1 MAKKPLISEIEK
13 LQSKYNV
20 AASLS
25 STISDQIIQAES
37 LIGTLETAYY
47 DASDFKTKAIEA
59 QKKLKA
65 DVAAKKSTSAKNIP
79 KNMAK
84 WKKQL
89 QSAETDVINAEVR
102 KATAKRD
109 LTATKKK
116 VDVLTRQKQTNDT
129 KIISIESNI
138 KNAIKIQTEAF
149 AAEKNKIA
157 SESKIVPE
165 LETRVSNLFKT
176 MERSTSSPN
185 KELQSHVLGTSSK
198 EGTDSKPGTRAD
210 KNKLIADKPYLFDKS
225 TVEGR
230 TAHELLN
237 EAVSLSELSLT
248 ASQKDANSILG
259 RLLYLEKTA
268 KAAGGDDDD
277 VAKLI
282 LSIIGPVKTAMAKK
296 ATFSSFTEKR
306 IGDYVSSIPEML
318 IRKIPGIGGVLGDY
332 MKQQK
337 DRRDAELDEEKL
349 MARRISEGKSRGR
362 YSDDA
367 RNSKSKKAVSDYSND
382 TSSATPIKP
391 VSDYSNDTSSATPIK
406 PVSDDTSS
414 PMADIG
420 GSRASELDASNISSA
435 MCLDEILKEVID
447 IRKLLHESLDPEESS
462 LTGREKQFET
472 PNMKKAKALKPDAM
486 KEGGMASAGGSWLDS
501 LLSGGMAGLVVS
513 LIPMIMAFLPVAVA
527 AMMGAAGFL
536 GLLALAIGEALL
548 VVTVAAGMYKLGEYL
563 SKEYLIPFLEKH
575 GLIPTPGNIPGIVP
589 GSAEEQYINDPNKSV
604 EEKLAA
610 GRAEQKI
617 SMQEGTLSTKE
628 MMKNSDFLLNVDPNA
643 LKAAL
648 MVSGAMDSLLGREAL
663 SDEEM
668 DALIKK
674 KGYMK
679 DKKLGELL
687 KPKEGTQKDKAM
699 EFERSHSPMLD
710 QIYGSVSTSES
721 PRNNINSVQNNN
733 YVTNINSKSGTRN
746 TESTLEKMNRSSF
759 A

>member
-1 MAKKPLISEIEK
+1 MAKKPLISETEK

-65 DVAAKKSTSAKNIP
+65 DVAAKKSTPAKNIP

-84 WKKQL
+84 WKKLL

-138 KNAIKIQTEAF
+138 KNAIKIQTEALT
-149 AAEKNKIA
+149 AEKIKIA
-157 SESKIVPE
+157 SESKIGTE
-165 LETRVSNLFKT
+165 YKTRVSKLFNT
-176 MERSTSSPN
+176 IEQSTSIPN
-185 KELQSHVLGTSSK
+185 KELQSHVLGTSSR
-198 EGTDSKPGTRAD
+198 EGSGSPRSGVRAQ
-210 KNKLIADKPYLFDKS
+210 KNEFIAKNPDLFDKS
-225 TVEGR
+225 KIEGR
-230 TAHELLN
+230 TANELLN

-268 KAAGGDDDD
+268 KAAKDDE

-318 IRKIPGIGGVLGDY
+318 IRKLPGIGGVLGDY

-367 RNSKSKKAVSDYSND
+367 SNSKSKKAVSDYSND
-382 TSSATPIKP
+382 TATATPR
-391 VSDYSNDTSSATPIK
+391 K

-420 GSRASELDASNISSA
+420 GSRASELGASNISSA

-472 PNMKKAKALKPDAM
+472 PNMKTAKALKADAM
-486 KEGGMASAGGSWLDS
+486 KEGGMGSAGGSWLDS
-501 LLSGGMAGLVVS
+501 LLSGGIAGLVAS
-513 LIPMIMAFLPVAVA
+513 LLPKVLAFIPTAVGLLI
-527 AMMGAAGFL
+527 GAAGFL
-536 GLLALAIGEALL
+536 GLLGLAIGEALL
-548 VVTVAAGMYKLGEYL
+548 GVAVAAGMYKLGEYL
-563 SKEYLIPFLEKH
+563 SEEYLIPFLEKV
-575 GLIPTPGNIPGIVP
+575 GLIVTPGNIPGIDP
-589 GSAEEQYINDPNKSV
+589 GGAEDTYIKNDEIAMKD
-604 EEKLAA
+604 KLAA
-610 GRAEQKI
+610 NNAEGELARDVGFFKFYPDKDQRAELFAK
-617 SMQEGTLSTKE
+617 
-628 MMKNSDFLLNVDPNA
+628 DPNE
-643 LKAAL
+643 LKT
-648 MVSGAMDSLLGREAL
+648 SLLLGSGLAKLLGNNGL
-663 SDEEM
+663 SEEEV
-668 DALIKK
+668 DALIAKQQF
-674 KGYMK
+674 M
-679 DKKLGELL
+679 GELT
-687 KPKEGTQKDKAM
+687 KPKDGTQQNKAM
-699 EFERSHSPMLD
+699 EFEDSIDQLD
-710 QIYGSVSTSES
+710 STSQKPYSTSES

>member
-1 MAKKPLISEIEK
+1 MAKKPLISETEK
-13 LQSKYNV
+13 LQSKYNI

-37 LIGTLETAYY
+37 LITTLETAYY

-65 DVAAKKSTSAKNIP
+65 DVAAKKSTPAKNIP

-84 WKKQL
+84 WKKLL

-138 KNAIKIQTEAF
+138 KNAIKIQTEALT
-149 AAEKNKIA
+149 AEKIKIA
-157 SESKIVPE
+157 AESKIVPE

-176 MERSTSSPN
+176 MERSTSIPN
-185 KELQSHVLGTSSK
+185 KELQSHVLGTSSRD
-198 EGTDSKPGTRAD
+198 ESGNPKPGVRAD
-210 KNKLIADKPYLFDKS
+210 KNKLIANKPDLFDKS

-268 KAAGGDDDD
+268 KAAEDDE
-277 VAKLI
+277 VAELI

-318 IRKIPGIGGVLGDY
+318 VRKIPGIGGVLGDY

-367 RNSKSKKAVSDYSND
+367 SNSKSKKAVSDYSND
-382 TSSATPIKP
+382 TST
-391 VSDYSNDTSSATPIK
+391 ATPIK

-420 GSRASELDASNISSA
+420 GSRASELGASNISSA

-447 IRKLLHESLDPEESS
+447 IRKLLHESLDPEESA
-462 LTGREKQFET
+462 LTKRENAFEN
-472 PNMKKAKALKPDAM
+472 PDMKKAKALKPDA
-486 KEGGMASAGGSWLDS
+486 KEGGMGSGITSGMGWLDS
-501 LLSGGMAGLVVS
+501 LLSGGIAGLVAS
-513 LIPMIMAFLPVAVA
+513 LLPKVLAYLPAAVGLLI
-527 AMMGAAGFL
+527 GAAGFL
-536 GLLALAIGEALL
+536 GLLALAIGEALIG
-548 VVTVAAGMYKLGEYL
+548 VVVATGMYKLGEYL
-563 SKEYLIPFLEKH
+563 SKEYLIPFLEKV
-575 GLIPTPGNIPGIVP
+575 GLIVTPGNIPGIVP
-589 GSAEEQYINDPNKSV
+589 GSAEATYINDPNKSV

-617 SMQEGTLSTKE
+617 SNSPSKLYPGETISDILLSIHPKQLKEYLKFSSGMASLFGMEGLT
-628 MMKNSDFLLNVDPNA
+628 
-643 LKAAL
+643 
-648 MVSGAMDSLLGREAL
+648 
-663 SDEEM
+663 DEEIE
-668 DALIKK
+668 AYVEKK
-674 KGYMK
+674 KFT
-679 DKKLGELL
+679 GELT
-687 KPKEGTQKDKAM
+687 KPKDGTQQNKAM
-699 EFERSHSPMLD
+699 EFEDSIDQLD
-710 QIYGSVSTSES
+710 STSQKPYSTSES

>member
-1 MAKKPLISEIEK
+1 MAKKPLISETEK

-47 DASDFKTKAIEA
+47 DASDFKTKAIES

-65 DVAAKKSTSAKNIP
+65 DVAAKKSTPAKNIP

-84 WKKQL
+84 WKKLL

-116 VDVLTRQKQTNDT
+116 VDVLKRQKQTNDT

-138 KNAIKIQTEAF
+138 KNAIKIQTEALT
-149 AAEKNKIA
+149 AEKIKIA
-157 SESKIVPE
+157 SESKIG
-165 LETRVSNLFKT
+165 TDYNMRVSKLFNT
-176 MERSTSSPN
+176 IERSTSIPN
-185 KELQSHVLGTSSK
+185 KELQSHVLGTSS
-198 EGTDSKPGTRAD
+198 GGRSGSSQSGVRAK
-210 KNKLIADKPYLFDKS
+210 KNEFIAKNPDLFDKS
-225 TVEGR
+225 KIEGR
-230 TAHELLN
+230 TANELLN

-268 KAAGGDDDD
+268 KATKDDE
-277 VAKLI
+277 VADLI

-318 IRKIPGIGGVLGDY
+318 IRKLPGIGGVLGDY

-367 RNSKSKKAVSDYSND
+367 SSPKSKKAVSDYSND
-382 TSSATPIKP
+382 TSST
-391 VSDYSNDTSSATPIK
+391 TPIK

-420 GSRASELDASNISSA
+420 GSRASELGASTISSA

-447 IRKLLHESLDPEESS
+447 IRKLLHESLDPEEST

-472 PNMKKAKALKPDAM
+472 PDMKKAKALKPDAM
-486 KEGGMASAGGSWLDS
+486 KEGGMGSAITSGMSWLDS
-501 LLSGGMAGLVVS
+501 LITGGISGLVASILPAIV
-513 LIPMIMAFLPVAVA
+513 PMIMSAMGTLLATAGAVA
-527 AMMGAAGFL
+527 SFIGPIVLAAGIAY
-536 GLLALAIGEALL
+536 GG
-548 VVTVAAGMYKLGEYL
+548 YKLGEYL
-563 SKEYLIPFLEKH
+563 SEEYLIPFLEKV
-575 GLIPTPGNIPGIVP
+575 GLIVTPSNIPGIVP
-589 GSAEEQYINDPNKSV
+589 GGAEDTYFKNDEIAMKDKFAANNAEGELARDVGFFKFYPDKDQRAELFAKDPN
-604 EEKLAA
+604 E
-610 GRAEQKI
+610 
-617 SMQEGTLSTKE
+617 
-628 MMKNSDFLLNVDPNA
+628 
-643 LKAAL
+643 LKT
-648 MVSGAMDSLLGREAL
+648 SLLLGSGLAKLLGNNGL
-663 SDEEM
+663 SEEEV
-668 DALIKK
+668 DALIAKQQF
-674 KGYMK
+674 M
-679 DKKLGELL
+679 GELT
-687 KPKEGTQKDKAM
+687 KPKEGTQQNKAM
-699 EFERSHSPMLD
+699 EFENSIDQLD
-710 QIYGSVSTSES
+710 STSQKSISTLES
-721 PRNNINSVQNNN
+721 PRNNINSVQTTN

>member
-1 MAKKPLISEIEK
+1 MAKKPLISETEK
-13 LQSKYNV
+13 LQSKYNI

-37 LIGTLETAYY
+37 LITTLETAYY

-65 DVAAKKSTSAKNIP
+65 DVAAKKSTPAKNIP

-84 WKKQL
+84 WKKLL

-149 AAEKNKIA
+149 AAKKIKIA
-157 SESKIVPE
+157 AESKIVPE

-176 MERSTSSPN
+176 MERSTSIPN
-185 KELQSHVLGTSSK
+185 KELQSHVLGTSSRD
-198 EGTDSKPGTRAD
+198 ESGNPKPGVRAD
-210 KNKLIADKPYLFDKS
+210 KNKLIADKPDLFDKS

-259 RLLYLEKTA
+259 RLMYLEKTA
-268 KAAGGDDDD
+268 KAAGDDD

-318 IRKIPGIGGVLGDY
+318 IRKLPGIGGVLGDY

-367 RNSKSKKAVSDYSND
+367 SNSKSKKAVSDYSND
-382 TSSATPIKP
+382 TST
-391 VSDYSNDTSSATPIK
+391 ATPIK

-420 GSRASELDASNISSA
+420 GSRASELGALNISSA

-472 PNMKKAKALKPDAM
+472 PNMKTAKALKADAM
-486 KEGGMASAGGSWLDS
+486 KEGGMGSAGGSWLDS
-501 LLSGGMAGLVVS
+501 LLSGGIAGLVAS
-513 LIPMIMAFLPVAVA
+513 LLPKVLAFIPTAVGLLI
-527 AMMGAAGFL
+527 GAAGFL
-536 GLLALAIGEALL
+536 GLLGVAIGEALL
-548 VVTVAAGMYKLGEYL
+548 GVAVAAGMYKLGEYL
-563 SKEYLIPFLEKH
+563 SEEYLIPFLEKI
-575 GLIPTPGNIPGIVP
+575 GFMPTPGNIAGIDPG
-589 GSAEEQYINDPNKSV
+589 GAEDTYIKNDEISMKN
-604 EEKLAA
+604 KLAA
-610 GRAEQKI
+610 NNAEGELARDRANGDFTEFYPDKDQ
-617 SMQEGTLSTKE
+617 
-628 MMKNSDFLLNVDPNA
+628 SDFLFSMDPN
-643 LKAAL
+643 LLNAAL
-648 MVSGAMDSLLGREAL
+648 MVSSGLSSLFGGRGLSNEEIEAYI
-663 SDEEM
+663 E
-668 DALIKK
+668 KK
-674 KGYMK
+674 KYMAEFIK
-679 DKKLGELL
+679 PEKTQQDKVR
-687 KPKEGTQKDKAM
+687 
-699 EFERSHSPMLD
+699 EFEDSIDQLD
-710 QIYGSVSTSES
+710 STSQKPYSTSES

>member
-65 DVAAKKSTSAKNIP
+65 DVAAKKSTPAKNIP

-84 WKKQL
+84 WKKLL

-176 MERSTSSPN
+176 MERSTSIPN
-185 KELQSHVLGTSSK
+185 KELQSHVLGTSSRDESGK
-198 EGTDSKPGTRAD
+198 PKPGVRAQ
-210 KNKLIADKPYLFDKS
+210 KNEFIAKNPDLFDKS
-225 TVEGR
+225 KIEGR
-230 TAHELLN
+230 TANELLN

-268 KAAGGDDDD
+268 KAAKDDE

-318 IRKIPGIGGVLGDY
+318 VRKIPGIGGVLGDY

-367 RNSKSKKAVSDYSND
+367 SNLKPRKKVSDYSDD
-382 TSSATPIKP
+382 TST
-391 VSDYSNDTSSATPIK
+391 ATPIK

-420 GSRASELDASNISSA
+420 GSRASELGASNISSA
-435 MCLDEILKEVID
+435 MCLEEILKEVID

-472 PNMKKAKALKPDAM
+472 PDMKKAKALKPDAM
-486 KEGGMASAGGSWLDS
+486 KEGGMGSAGGSWLDS
-501 LLSGGMAGLVVS
+501 LLTGGIGGLVAALV
-513 LIPMIMAFLPVAVA
+513 PMIMAFLPVAVG

-536 GLLALAIGEALL
+536 GLLALAVGEALL

-617 SMQEGTLSTKE
+617 SMQEGMLSTKE
-628 MMKNSDFLLNVDPNA
+628 MMKNSDHLLNVDPNL

-668 DALIKK
+668 DALITK

-679 DKKLGELL
+679 GKKLGEFL

-699 EFERSHSPMLD
+699 EFERSGSPMLD
-710 QIYGSVSTSES
+710 QIFGSVSTSES
-721 PRNNINSVQNNN
+721 PRNNINSVQTTN

>member
-1 MAKKPLISEIEK
+1 
-13 LQSKYNV
+13 
-20 AASLS
+20 
-25 STISDQIIQAES
+25 
-37 LIGTLETAYY
+37 
-47 DASDFKTKAIEA
+47 
-59 QKKLKA
+59 
-65 DVAAKKSTSAKNIP
+65 
-79 KNMAK
+79 MAK
-84 WKKQL
+84 WKKLL

-116 VDVLTRQKQTNDT
+116 VDVLNRQKQTNDT

-149 AAEKNKIA
+149 AAEKIKIA
-157 SESKIVPE
+157 SESKIGTE
-165 LETRVSNLFKT
+165 YKTRVSKLFNT
-176 MERSTSSPN
+176 IEQSTSIPN
-185 KELQSHVLGTSSK
+185 KELQSHVLGTSSR
-198 EGTDSKPGTRAD
+198 EGSGSPRSGVRAQ
-210 KNKLIADKPYLFDKS
+210 KNEFIADKPDLFDKS
-225 TVEGR
+225 KIEGR

-268 KAAGGDDDD
+268 KAAKDDE

-282 LSIIGPVKTAMAKK
+282 LDIIGPVKTAMAKK

-318 IRKIPGIGGVLGDY
+318 IRKLPVIGGVLGDY

-367 RNSKSKKAVSDYSND
+367 SNSKSKKA
-382 TSSATPIKP
+382 
-391 VSDYSNDTSSATPIK
+391 
-406 PVSDDTSS
+406 VSDDTSS

-420 GSRASELDASNISSA
+420 GSRASELGASNISSA
-435 MCLDEILKEVID
+435 MCLEEILKEVID
-447 IRKLLHESLDPEESS
+447 IRKLLHESLDPEESA
-462 LTGREKQFET
+462 LTKRENAFEN
-472 PNMKKAKALKPDAM
+472 PDMKKAKALKPDA
-486 KEGGMASAGGSWLDS
+486 KEGGMGSGITSGMGLLDS
-501 LLSGGMAGLVVS
+501 LLSGGIAGLAAALV
-513 LIPMIMAFLPVAVA
+513 PMIMAFLPVAVG

-536 GLLALAIGEALL
+536 GLLALAVGEALL

-563 SKEYLIPFLEKH
+563 SKEYLIPFLEKV
-575 GLIPTPGNIPGIVP
+575 GLIVTPGNIPGIVP
-589 GSAEEQYINDPNKSV
+589 GSAEATYINDPNKSV

-617 SMQEGTLSTKE
+617 SNSPSKLYPGETISDILLSIHPKQLKEYLKFSSGMASLFGTEGLT
-628 MMKNSDFLLNVDPNA
+628 
-643 LKAAL
+643 
-648 MVSGAMDSLLGREAL
+648 
-663 SDEEM
+663 DEEIE
-668 DALIKK
+668 AYVEKK
-674 KGYMK
+674 KFT
-679 DKKLGELL
+679 GELT
-687 KPKEGTQKDKAM
+687 KPKDGTQQNKAM
-699 EFERSHSPMLD
+699 EFEDSIDQLD
-710 QIYGSVSTSES
+710 STSQKPYSTSES

>member
-1 MAKKPLISEIEK
+1 MAKKPLISETEK
-13 LQSKYNV
+13 LQSKYNI

-37 LIGTLETAYY
+37 LITTLETAYY

-65 DVAAKKSTSAKNIP
+65 DVAAKKSTPAKNIP

-84 WKKQL
+84 WKKLL

-138 KNAIKIQTEAF
+138 KNAIKIQTEALT
-149 AAEKNKIA
+149 AEKIKIA

-176 MERSTSSPN
+176 MERSTSIPN
-185 KELQSHVLGTSSK
+185 KELQSHVLGTSSRD
-198 EGTDSKPGTRAD
+198 ESGNPKPGVRAD
-210 KNKLIADKPYLFDKS
+210 KNKLIADKPDLFDKS

-259 RLLYLEKTA
+259 RLMYLEKTA
-268 KAAGGDDDD
+268 NAAGDDE

-318 IRKIPGIGGVLGDY
+318 IRKLPGIGGVLGDY

-367 RNSKSKKAVSDYSND
+367 SNSKSKKAVSDYSND
-382 TSSATPIKP
+382 TATATPRKP
-391 VSDYSNDTSSATPIK
+391 VSDYSDDTSTATPIK

-420 GSRASELDASNISSA
+420 GSRASELGASNISSA

-462 LTGREKQFET
+462 LTGREKQFEN
-472 PNMKKAKALKPDAM
+472 PDMKKAKALKPDAM
-486 KEGGMASAGGSWLDS
+486 KQGGMGSAITSGMSWLDS
-501 LLSGGMAGLVVS
+501 LITGGISGLVASILPAIV
-513 LIPMIMAFLPVAVA
+513 PMIMSAMGTLLATAGAVA
-527 AMMGAAGFL
+527 SFIGPIVLAAGIAY
-536 GLLALAIGEALL
+536 GG
-548 VVTVAAGMYKLGEYL
+548 YKLGEYL
-563 SKEYLIPFLEKH
+563 SEEYLVPFLEKI
-575 GLIPTPGNIPGIVP
+575 GLIVTPGNIPGIVP
-589 GSAEEQYINDPNKSV
+589 GGAEDTYIKNDEIAMKD
-604 EEKLAA
+604 KLAA
-610 GRAEQKI
+610 NNAEGELARDVGFFKFYPDKDQRAELFAK
-617 SMQEGTLSTKE
+617 
-628 MMKNSDFLLNVDPNA
+628 DPNE
-643 LKAAL
+643 LKT
-648 MVSGAMDSLLGREAL
+648 SLLLGSGLAKLLGNNGL
-663 SDEEM
+663 SEEEV
-668 DALIKK
+668 DALIAKQQF
-674 KGYMK
+674 M
-679 DKKLGELL
+679 GELT
-687 KPKEGTQKDKAM
+687 KPKEGTQQNKAM
-699 EFERSHSPMLD
+699 EFEDSIDQLD
-710 QIYGSVSTSES
+710 STSQKPYSTSES

>member
-65 DVAAKKSTSAKNIP
+65 DVAAKKSTPAKNIP

-84 WKKQL
+84 WKKLL

-116 VDVLTRQKQTNDT
+116 VDVLNRQKQTNDT

-149 AAEKNKIA
+149 AAEKIKIA
-157 SESKIVPE
+157 SESKIGTE
-165 LETRVSNLFKT
+165 YKTRVSKLFNT
-176 MERSTSSPN
+176 IEQSTSIPN
-185 KELQSHVLGTSSK
+185 KKLQSHVLGTSSR
-198 EGTDSKPGTRAD
+198 EGSGSPRSGVRAQ
-210 KNKLIADKPYLFDKS
+210 KNEFIAKNPDLFDKS

-268 KAAGGDDDD
+268 KAAKDDD

-282 LSIIGPVKTAMAKK
+282 LDIIGPVKTAMAKK

-318 IRKIPGIGGVLGDY
+318 IRKLPGIGGVLGDY

-367 RNSKSKKAVSDYSND
+367 SSPKPKKA
-382 TSSATPIKP
+382 
-391 VSDYSNDTSSATPIK
+391 
-406 PVSDDTSS
+406 VSDDTSS

-420 GSRASELDASNISSA
+420 GSRASELGALNISSA

-447 IRKLLHESLDPEESS
+447 IRKLLHESLDPEESA
-462 LTGREKQFET
+462 LTKRENAFEN
-472 PNMKKAKALKPDAM
+472 PDMKKAKALKPDA
-486 KEGGMASAGGSWLDS
+486 KEGGMGSGITSGMGWLDS
-501 LLSGGMAGLVVS
+501 LLSGGIAGLVAS
-513 LIPMIMAFLPVAVA
+513 LLPKVLAYLPAAVGLLI
-527 AMMGAAGFL
+527 GAAGFL
-536 GLLALAIGEALL
+536 GLLALAIGEALIG
-548 VVTVAAGMYKLGEYL
+548 VVVAAGMYKLGEYL
-563 SKEYLIPFLEKH
+563 SKEYLIPFLEKV
-575 GLIPTPGNIPGIVP
+575 GLIVTPGNIPGIVP
-589 GSAEEQYINDPNKSV
+589 GSAEATYINDPNKSV

-617 SMQEGTLSTKE
+617 SNSPSKLYPGETISDILLSIHPKQLKEYLKFSSGMASLFGMEGLT
-628 MMKNSDFLLNVDPNA
+628 
-643 LKAAL
+643 
-648 MVSGAMDSLLGREAL
+648 
-663 SDEEM
+663 DEEIE
-668 DALIKK
+668 AYVEKK
-674 KGYMK
+674 KFT
-679 DKKLGELL
+679 GELT
-687 KPKEGTQKDKAM
+687 KPKDGTQQNKAM
-699 EFERSHSPMLD
+699 EFEDSIDQLD
-710 QIYGSVSTSES
+710 STSQKPYSTSES

>member
-65 DVAAKKSTSAKNIP
+65 DVAAKKSTPAKNIP

-84 WKKQL
+84 WKKLL

-116 VDVLTRQKQTNDT
+116 VDVLNRQKQTNDT

-149 AAEKNKIA
+149 AAEKIKIA
-157 SESKIVPE
+157 SESKIGTE
-165 LETRVSNLFKT
+165 YKTRVSKLFNT
-176 MERSTSSPN
+176 IEQSTSIPN
-185 KELQSHVLGTSSK
+185 KELQSHVLGTSSR
-198 EGTDSKPGTRAD
+198 EGSGSPRSGVRAQ
-210 KNKLIADKPYLFDKS
+210 KNEFIADKPDLFDKS
-225 TVEGR
+225 KIEGR

-268 KAAGGDDDD
+268 KAAKDDE

-282 LSIIGPVKTAMAKK
+282 LDIIGPVKTAMAKK

-318 IRKIPGIGGVLGDY
+318 IRKLPVIGGVLGDY

-367 RNSKSKKAVSDYSND
+367 SNSKSKKA
-382 TSSATPIKP
+382 
-391 VSDYSNDTSSATPIK
+391 
-406 PVSDDTSS
+406 VSDDTSS

-420 GSRASELDASNISSA
+420 GSRASELGASNISSA
-435 MCLDEILKEVID
+435 MCLEEILKEVID
-447 IRKLLHESLDPEESS
+447 IRKLLHESLDPEESA
-462 LTGREKQFET
+462 LTKRENAFEN
-472 PNMKKAKALKPDAM
+472 PDMKKAKALKPDA
-486 KEGGMASAGGSWLDS
+486 KEGGMGSGITSGMGLLDS
-501 LLSGGMAGLVVS
+501 LLSGGIAGLAAALV
-513 LIPMIMAFLPVAVA
+513 PMIMAFLPVAVG

-536 GLLALAIGEALL
+536 GLLALAVGEALL

-563 SKEYLIPFLEKH
+563 SKEYLIPFLEKV
-575 GLIPTPGNIPGIVP
+575 GLIVTPGNIPGIVP
-589 GSAEEQYINDPNKSV
+589 GSAEATYINDPNKSV

-617 SMQEGTLSTKE
+617 SNSPSKLYPGETISDILLSIHPKQLKEYLKFSSGMASLFGTEGLT
-628 MMKNSDFLLNVDPNA
+628 
-643 LKAAL
+643 
-648 MVSGAMDSLLGREAL
+648 
-663 SDEEM
+663 DEEIE
-668 DALIKK
+668 AYVEKK
-674 KGYMK
+674 KFT
-679 DKKLGELL
+679 GELT
-687 KPKEGTQKDKAM
+687 KPKDGTQQNKAM
-699 EFERSHSPMLD
+699 EFEDSIDQLD
-710 QIYGSVSTSES
+710 STSQKPYSTSES

>member
-65 DVAAKKSTSAKNIP
+65 DVAAKKSTPAKNIP

-84 WKKQL
+84 WKKLL

-116 VDVLTRQKQTNDT
+116 VDVLNRQKQTNDT

-149 AAEKNKIA
+149 AAEKIKIA

-165 LETRVSNLFKT
+165 LETRVSNLFRT
-176 MERSTSSPN
+176 IEQSTSIPD
-185 KELQSHVLGTSSK
+185 KELRSRVLGTSNR
-198 EGTDSKPGTRAD
+198 EGPDSKPGVRAQ
-210 KNKLIADKPYLFDKS
+210 KNEFIAKNPGLFDKS
-225 TVEGR
+225 KIEGR
-230 TAHELLN
+230 TANELLN

-268 KAAGGDDDD
+268 KATEDDE

-282 LSIIGPVKTAMAKK
+282 LDIIGPVKTAMAKK

-318 IRKIPGIGGVLGDY
+318 IRKLPGIGGVLGDY

-367 RNSKSKKAVSDYSND
+367 SNPKSKKAVSDYSTD
-382 TSSATPIKP
+382 TSST
-391 VSDYSNDTSSATPIK
+391 TPIK

-420 GSRASELDASNISSA
+420 GSRASELGASTISSA

-447 IRKLLHESLDPEESS
+447 IRKLLHESLDPEEST

-472 PNMKKAKALKPDAM
+472 PDIKKAKALKPGAM
-486 KEGGMASAGGSWLDS
+486 KEGGMASGMGWLDS
-501 LLSGGMAGLVVS
+501 LLSGGIGGLMASLV
-513 LIPMIMAFLPVAVA
+513 PMIMAFLPVAVG

-536 GLLALAIGEALL
+536 GLLALAVGEALL

-563 SKEYLIPFLEKH
+563 SEEYLIPFLEKH
-575 GLIPTPGNIPGIVP
+575 GLIPTPGNIPGIDP
-589 GSAEEQYINDPNKSV
+589 GGAEDTYINDPNKSV

-617 SMQEGTLSTKE
+617 SNAPVKTYAGPELSN
-628 MMKNSDFLLNVDPNA
+628 MMLTIDPNLLNA
-643 LKAAL
+643 SL
-648 MVSGAMDSLLGREAL
+648 MVSSWGAPLFGIEGLTTEEIEAYV
-663 SDEEM
+663 E
-668 DALIKK
+668 K
-674 KGYMK
+674 MK
-679 DKKLGELL
+679 YKAEFTKPEKTQQDKVR
-687 KPKEGTQKDKAM
+687 
-699 EFERSHSPMLD
+699 EFEDSIDQLD
-710 QIYGSVSTSES
+710 STSQKPYSTSES

>member
-65 DVAAKKSTSAKNIP
+65 DVAAKKSTPAKNIP

-84 WKKQL
+84 WKKLL

-116 VDVLTRQKQTNDT
+116 VDVLTRQKQTNDA

-138 KNAIKIQTEAF
+138 KNAIKIQTEALT
-149 AAEKNKIA
+149 AEKIKIA
-157 SESKIVPE
+157 SESKIGTE
-165 LETRVSNLFKT
+165 YKTRVSKLFNT
-176 MERSTSSPN
+176 IEQSTSIPN
-185 KELQSHVLGTSSK
+185 KKLQSHVLGTSSRK
-198 EGTDSKPGTRAD
+198 GSGSPRSGVRAQ
-210 KNKLIADKPYLFDKS
+210 KNEFIAKNPDLFDKS

-268 KAAGGDDDD
+268 KAAKDDD

-282 LSIIGPVKTAMAKK
+282 LDIIGPVKTAMAKK

-318 IRKIPGIGGVLGDY
+318 IRKLPGIGGVLGDY

-367 RNSKSKKAVSDYSND
+367 SSPKPKKA
-382 TSSATPIKP
+382 
-391 VSDYSNDTSSATPIK
+391 
-406 PVSDDTSS
+406 VSDDTSS

-420 GSRASELDASNISSA
+420 GSRASELGALNISSA

-447 IRKLLHESLDPEESS
+447 IRKLLHESLDPEESA
-462 LTGREKQFET
+462 LTKRENAFEN
-472 PNMKKAKALKPDAM
+472 PDMKKAKALKPDA
-486 KEGGMASAGGSWLDS
+486 KEGGMGSGITSGMGWLDS
-501 LLSGGMAGLVVS
+501 LLSGGIAGLVAS
-513 LIPMIMAFLPVAVA
+513 LLPKVLAYLPAAVGLLI
-527 AMMGAAGFL
+527 GAAGFL
-536 GLLALAIGEALL
+536 GLLALAIGEALIG
-548 VVTVAAGMYKLGEYL
+548 VVVAAGMYKLGEYL
-563 SKEYLIPFLEKH
+563 SKEYLIPFLEKV
-575 GLIPTPGNIPGIVP
+575 GLIVTPGNIPGIVP
-589 GSAEEQYINDPNKSV
+589 GSAEATYINDPNKSV

-617 SMQEGTLSTKE
+617 SNSPSKLYPGETISDILLSIHPKQLKEYLKFSSGMASLFGMEGLT
-628 MMKNSDFLLNVDPNA
+628 
-643 LKAAL
+643 
-648 MVSGAMDSLLGREAL
+648 
-663 SDEEM
+663 DEEIE
-668 DALIKK
+668 AYVEKK
-674 KGYMK
+674 KFT
-679 DKKLGELL
+679 GELT
-687 KPKEGTQKDKAM
+687 KPKDGTQQNKAM
-699 EFERSHSPMLD
+699 EFEDSIDQLD
-710 QIYGSVSTSES
+710 STSQKPYSTSES